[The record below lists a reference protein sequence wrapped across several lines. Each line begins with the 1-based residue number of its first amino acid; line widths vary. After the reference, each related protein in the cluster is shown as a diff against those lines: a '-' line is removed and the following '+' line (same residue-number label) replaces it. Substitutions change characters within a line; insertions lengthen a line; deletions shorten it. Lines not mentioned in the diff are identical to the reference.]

1 MRKLRFFSE
10 TFSVAKSARNL
21 RILRGD
27 GVVDGI
33 EIDRAVVIDSGKITV
48 PEYHVKPSALS
59 SELRRYRQA
68 LRTVR
73 KNLVDDQQRILGD
86 LGTNEADILK
96 SHILITQDPFF
107 TDEVPSIITSKK
119 RNAEW
124 VIRDGL
130 NNLLETFKNI
140 DNIFFKERGRDIEDV
155 SLRIIRKLKGEEGT
169 DLIKDLEGILVVNE
183 LVPSMIMYI
192 DTNKI
197 KGIVSEIGSETSH
210 ATILAKSL
218 GVPVIIN
225 VDNVT
230 TAVETGDSV
239 IVNGNVGQVVL
250 HPTEQVIDEY
260 EKLREDYKAHL
271 RSLEVDHDLPAVTQD
286 KYRISLMA
294 NIEFMPG
301 ADLALRYGAEGIGLF
316 RTELP
321 FLVNNRLLSEKEQYN
336 IYESLLKIFS
346 DKPITIRTLDIGG
359 DKFFP
364 IQQSAPL
371 SEPNPFLGLR
381 SIRVSLHRP
390 DIFKAQL
397 RALLR
402 SSVHGNLSILLPMIS
417 SYEEMERVLEL
428 IDEEKKA
435 LRKRR
440 IPFKDKIQI
449 GIMIEI
455 PSAALQAE
463 HLIEL
468 CDFFSIGT
476 NDLIQ
481 YTLAVDRTNE
491 NVASYYNPENPSVL
505 QLIAHSAKIA
515 KAHHKTCAVCG
526 ELAGDLLFTPF
537 FLGVGIDQLS
547 MEPILIPQIKE
558 LIRKIHLSDCV
569 DLAKQVLASKKVD
582 EVRGLLVDFNSRYMD
597 HDKTAAS

>member
-1 MRKLRFFSE
+1 MKSMRGY
-10 TFSVAKSARNL
+10 

-33 EIDRAVVIDSGKITV
+33 EIDRAVVSDPERITV
-48 PEYHVKPSALS
+48 PKYHVKPSALS
-59 SELRRYRQA
+59 SELRRYRLA
-68 LRTVR
+68 LRAVR
-73 KNLVDDQQRILGD
+73 KKLIDDQHRILEE
-86 LGTNEADILK
+86 LGTNEADIFK
-96 SHILITQDPFF
+96 SHILITHDPFF
-107 TDEVPSIITSKK
+107 TDEVPSIISSRK

-155 SLRIIRKLKGEEGT
+155 SLRILRILKGEEGT
-169 DLIKDLEGILVVNE
+169 DLIKDLEGILVVGE

-192 DTNKI
+192 DTKKI

-218 GVPVIIN
+218 GIPVIIN
-225 VDNVT
+225 VKDIT
-230 TAVETGDSV
+230 KLVETGDPL
-239 IVNGNVGQVVL
+239 IIDGNVGQVVL
-250 HPTEQVIDEY
+250 HPNEKIISEY
-260 EKLREDYKAHL
+260 EKLHDNYQAHL
-271 RSLEVDHDLPAVTQD
+271 RSLEVDHDLPALTLDKRRVT
-286 KYRISLMA
+286 LMA

-321 FLVNNRLLSEKEQYN
+321 FLINNRLLSEKEQYN
-336 IYESLLKIFS
+336 IYTSLLKVF
-346 DKPITIRTLDIGG
+346 KNKTTTIRTLDIGG

-390 DIFKAQL
+390 EIFKVQL
-397 RALLR
+397 RALLKA
-402 SSVHGNLSILLPMIS
+402 SVHGNLSMLLPMIS
-417 SYEEMERVLEL
+417 SYEEMEAVLDL
-428 IDEEKKA
+428 IEGEKDK
-435 LRKRR
+435 LRKHS
-440 IPFKDKIQI
+440 IPFNENTPV

-455 PSAALQAE
+455 PSAALQSE

-491 NVASYYNPENPSVL
+491 NVASYYLPENPAVL
-505 QLIAHSAKIA
+505 QLIEYTARTARAHK
-515 KAHHKTCAVCG
+515 KPCAVCG
-526 ELAGDLLFTPF
+526 ELAGNRLFTPF
-537 FLGVGIDQLS
+537 FVGVGIDQLS
-547 MEPILIPQIKE
+547 MEPMLIPQVKE
-558 LIRKIHLSDCV
+558 LIRKVSYADCE
-569 DLAKQVLASKKVD
+569 DLTQQVLSCRKVD
-582 EVRGLLVDFNSRYMD
+582 EVRQLLQEFNSRHMNRD
-597 HDKTAAS
+597 EAVSS